1 MRCGSRKAASFGK
14 MSRSGR
20 GFTAMP
26 ESEAADAAA
35 EAEAAVAAADEE
47 EEEEEEDEE
56 EEEEEDAD
64 EEAIGESLP
73 LLFTPR
79 VVTKQAEYSGS
90 VFTRG
95 FGGEEE
101 ELSP

>member
-35 EAEAAVAAADEE
+35 EAEAAVAAADDEDEEE

-56 EEEEEDAD
+56 DEEEDEEEEE
-64 EEAIGESLP
+64 AIATRVPRCGTRESDFWTTP
-73 LLFTPR
+73 PR
-79 VVTKQAEYSGS
+79 VIKQ
-90 VFTRG
+90 V
-95 FGGEEE
+95 
-101 ELSP
+101 SPC

>member
-1 MRCGSRKAASFGK
+1 MMRCGSRKAASFGK

-35 EAEAAVAAADEE
+35 EAEAAVAAADDEDEEEE

-56 EEEEEDAD
+56 DEEEDEED
-64 EEAIGESLP
+64 EAIATRVPRCGTRESDFWTTP
-73 LLFTPR
+73 PR
-79 VVTKQAEYSGS
+79 VIKRV
-90 VFTRG
+90 
-95 FGGEEE
+95 
-101 ELSP
+101 SPC

>member
-47 EEEEEEDEE
+47 DEEEEDDEEEEEEDEE
-56 EEEEEDAD
+56 DEDEEEE
-64 EEAIGESLP
+64 AIA
-73 LLFTPR
+73 TRVPR
-79 VVTKQAEYSGS
+79 VGRESRT
-90 VFTRG
+90 
-95 FGGEEE
+95 FG
-101 ELSP
+101 PRRRA